1 MKKIICFALSFVL
14 LFCSC
19 GKTHPDEIDGFN
31 IEYAQMAVAN
41 YYAFKFIYAYP
52 EKDIVFVDYDKE
64 QCRGIFKTTEK
75 FNKYLTDS
83 GRNVYFGV
91 FYVEKDSYGS
101 YVAVSESF
109 TDENILSAHG
119 KFNPDVN

>member
-1 MKKIICFALSFVL
+1 M
-14 LFCSC
+14 FCSC

-31 IEYAQMAVAN
+31 IEYAQKAVSK
-41 YYAFKFIYAYP
+41 YYESGFIYAYP

-64 QCRGIFKTTEK
+64 QCRGTFKTTEK

-83 GRNVYFGV
+83 GLNLYYGV

-101 YVAVSESF
+101 YCAVSEST
-109 TDENILSAHG
+109 TDGNMPSAHG
-119 KFNPDVN
+119 IFHPDSNGDDVVVN